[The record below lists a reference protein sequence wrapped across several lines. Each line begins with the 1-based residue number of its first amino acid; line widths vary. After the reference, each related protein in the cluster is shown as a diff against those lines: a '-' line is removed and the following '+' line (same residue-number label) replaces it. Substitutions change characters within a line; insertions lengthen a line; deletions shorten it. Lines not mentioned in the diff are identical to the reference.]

1 MGRFEHGR
9 SSFDDHVRDND
20 KDNDPRDRAGQKTQ
34 CTKHDCLVGN
44 RMAQLLKDCHQG
56 RNEIQAL
63 TKRPLLRA
71 DGVVIEQHEPAERI
85 NRDVY
90 WISHPIDPTP
100 RRCCVAWRSTTA
112 CTDRD
117 KLS

>member
-1 MGRFEHGR
+1 MSTPRFAVAGLRSKPDLWGEHGR

-63 TKRPLLRA
+63 T
-71 DGVVIEQHEPAERI
+71 
-85 NRDVY
+85 
-90 WISHPIDPTP
+90 
-100 RRCCVAWRSTTA
+100 
-112 CTDRD
+112 
-117 KLS
+117 

>member
-1 MGRFEHGR
+1 MIMFATMIKRMIPAIAPAR
-9 SSFDDHVRDND
+9 
-20 KDNDPRDRAGQKTQ
+20 
-34 CTKHDCLVGN
+34 KHNVQSLVGS